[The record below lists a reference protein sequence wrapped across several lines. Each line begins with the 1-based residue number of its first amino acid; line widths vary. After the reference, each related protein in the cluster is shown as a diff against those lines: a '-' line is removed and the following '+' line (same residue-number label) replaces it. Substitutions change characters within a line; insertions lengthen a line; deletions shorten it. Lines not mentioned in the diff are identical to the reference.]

1 MTWTALFGAIAWG
14 GLAALGF
21 LGLLRRELKRGV
33 SRVPQGY
40 RMRAAARV
48 LATAAALALAGVVHS
63 GLIPL
68 AVVGFVGVRS
78 VLVWRMGGCRGH

>member
-1 MTWTALFGAIAWG
+1 MTWTELFGAIAWG
-14 GLAALGF
+14 GLAAVGF

-33 SRVPQGY
+33 ARVPRGY
-40 RMRAAARV
+40 LARAATRV
-48 LATAAALALAGVVHS
+48 LATAAALTLTSVVNS

>member
-1 MTWTALFGAIAWG
+1 MTWTELFGAIAWG

-21 LGLLRRELKRGV
+21 LGLLRRELRRGV

-40 RMRAAARV
+40 RMRAAGRV
-48 LATAAALALAGVVHS
+48 LATAAALALTGVVNS